1 MICVL
6 SPSQESQA
14 GSIKQSENT
23 ETGKARRVI
32 LKATPPSHEKL
43 PWDNS
48 DGERL
53 SKQVFAWHDFLLHGR
68 EGEEGACERER
79 NR

>member
-1 MICVL
+1 M
-6 SPSQESQA
+6 
-14 GSIKQSENT
+14 
-23 ETGKARRVI
+23 I